1 MRLLYALLFATL
13 LLPAAQAQ
21 QARPYGLQLEHFLR
35 RPHRPGAAVDL
46 LLRGE
51 RGPLAAAVHE
61 AGGRVK
67 AGTGDLLSVTV
78 PVDRVRG
85 LARNPTVR
93 AIEFSMDRGRVLN
106 DSMRVKNHVNEVHAG
121 LPPLLQGYTGAGTII
136 GIIDSGLDLL
146 HPDFLDSLGH
156 TRVLHYWDQTLNDSL
171 ALAPQPYGYGQA
183 YDSAAINAGQCPAE
197 DQFFYYGHGTTVAGT
212 AAGNGRANG
221 RHKGVAPDA
230 DLIIV
235 SSDFERP
242 NWRAAV
248 ADAVQ
253 YILDHAAALGRPVV
267 INASLGTYFG
277 SHDGLDAA
285 ALLVDSMLNAAPGR
299 AMVCAAG
306 NSRTLPDYHLSYP
319 VTADTAHTIFMTNYN
334 SGFGVP
340 AAYFELWADTADLND
355 VAFSLGAD
363 QWHTGYSLRR
373 ALGDWHRVQDL
384 LGQPTADTLISDLGY
399 HLGTVEYHAE
409 LRGGQYRMDV
419 LVLEPDSAEYRW
431 RFSTTGQGRFHV
443 WSANELGSSRITDD
457 LTPINGQNDPM
468 YRYPDTEMRTVDSW
482 ACSDK
487 VVTVANYQNELAYT
501 DYTNTLQTF
510 PGTEG
515 EISPSSSNGPTRDGR
530 MKPDLASTGDITMS
544 AAPLSWIQF
553 LIANQPYKVDVGGYH
568 IRGGGTS
575 IASPVVA
582 GTVAL
587 LFERCPNAT
596 WADVKDALIASAR
609 SDGFTGATPNTMY
622 GHGKLDAF
630 AALLAAGPDMTFAVD
645 TTICAGDS
653 VAVNAPADLV
663 DYTWSTGLQNA
674 PFHQSTAGSISIEG
688 YNSAGCFGRSDTL
701 HFTMLPPVPTPTIT
715 QQGNTLESSPAAAY
729 QWWLDGQPIPGAD
742 QQAYDVAVTG
752 TYAVEIVDAEG
763 CTAMSDPLF
772 VTWTA
777 IASTDA
783 PTTASLHPVPASEE
797 LLLTLPYTAVP
808 LDVAVFDAAGHRL
821 VALRTM
827 EPLVRFDV
835 RGWAAGL
842 YAVRIDAEEK
852 RAQVL
857 RFSVR

>member
-1 MRLLYALLFATL
+1 MRLLSAL
-13 LLPAAQAQ
+13 LLPVLLITTATAQ
-21 QARPYGLQLEHFLR
+21 QAQPFGLQLEHFLR
-35 RPHRPGAAVDL
+35 RPHRSGAEVDL
-46 LLRGE
+46 LLRGA
-51 RGPLAAAVHE
+51 RAPLEAAVRE
-61 AGGRVK
+61 VGGRVK
-67 AGTGDLLSVTV
+67 AGTGAVLSVAV
-78 PVDRVRG
+78 PVQRVRE
-85 LARNPTVR
+85 LARHPAVQG
-93 AIEFSMDRGRVLN
+93 IEFSLERGRVLN
-106 DSMRVKNHVNEVHAG
+106 DSMRVKNRVNEVHAG

-146 HPDFLDSLGH
+146 HPDFLDSLGR

-221 RHKGVAPDA
+221 RNMGVAPGA

-253 YILDHAAALGRPVV
+253 YIIDHAAALGRPVV

-285 ALLVDSMLNAAPGR
+285 ALLVDSLLDAAPGR
-299 AMVCAAG
+299 VMVCAAG
-306 NSRTLPDYHLSYP
+306 NSRTVPDYHLSYP
-319 VTADTAHTIFMTNYN
+319 VTADTAHTLFMTNYN

-340 AAYFELWADTADLND
+340 AAYFELWADTADLRE
-355 VAFSLGAD
+355 VTFSLGAD

-373 ALGDWHRVQDL
+373 GIGPWHQVQDM
-384 LGQPTADTLISDLGY
+384 LGQIVADTLYSDLGFR
-399 HLGTVEYHAE
+399 LGTVEYFAE

-457 LTPINGQNDPM
+457 LTPINGQNDPR

-482 ACSDK
+482 ACSDR
-487 VVTVANYQNELAYT
+487 VITVANYQNELSYT
-501 DYTNTLQTF
+501 DYTNTVQTF

-530 MKPDLASTGDITMS
+530 MKPDLASTGDITLS

-553 LIANQPYKVDVGGYH
+553 LIANQPFKVDVGGYH

-587 LFERCPNAT
+587 LLERCPNAT

-609 SDGFTGATPNTMY
+609 SDAFTGPTPNTMY

-645 TTICAGDS
+645 TSICAGDS
-653 VAVNAPADLV
+653 VPVSAPADLV
-663 DYTWSTGLQNA
+663 DYTWSNGVQDTSFFQG
-674 PFHQSTAGSISIEG
+674 TAGSISVEG

-701 HFTMLPPVPTPTIT
+701 LFTMLPPVPAPTIT

-729 QWWLDGQPIPGAD
+729 QWWLDGQPISGAD
-742 QQAYDVAVTG
+742 QQQYEVTATG
-752 TYAVEIVDAEG
+752 TYAVSIVDAEG

-772 VTWTA
+772 VTWTV
-777 IASTDA
+777 IGSTDA
-783 PTTASLHPVPASEE
+783 PVTASLRPVPASEV
-797 LLLTLPYTAVP
+797 LWLTLPWSEVP
-808 LDVAVFDAAGHRL
+808 LDVEVLDAAGHR
-821 VALRTM
+821 VAAVRSA
-827 EPLVRFDV
+827 EEQVRFDV

-842 YAVRIDAEEK
+842 YAVRVGSGPG
-852 RAQVL
+852 AQVL